1 MLSSILIFISSIMAI
16 GWSFPFIIAPL
27 IGMQFYII
35 SEHKVTRLLK
45 KLPKYS
51 SLLSNDEADGWI
63 VGWPFIGYIFTK
75 EKDGG
80 KQLELYLFTTKKYFA
95 SKIKEISTINNDHE
109 SNTNSINIQNKPKIR
124 ILDREGTYSWF
135 HYSKRITS
143 DMQCFIARPN
153 QQVIIDNIMEYY
165 NKNRNAV
172 ILLHGEKGIGKSMI
186 PILLAK
192 QFTNLDINKKNIEA
206 EDDIVSYC
214 DTFNPTDPG
223 DSFITLYNTSYPTK
237 NTPLIIVFEE
247 VDIIIKKI
255 HNNSIERHKNSPIM
269 IRDKTSWNQFFD
281 RFDRKYYPY
290 TIIMMTTN
298 ETPDYINKMDLS
310 YIRDGRVNQIF
321 HVF

>member
-1 MLSSILIFISSIMAI
+1 MAI

-45 KLPKYS
+45 KIPKYS

-63 VGWPFIGYIFTK
+63 IGWPFIGYIFTK

-80 KQLELYLFTTKKYFA
+80 KQIQLYLFTTKKYFA
-95 SKIKEISTINNDHE
+95 AKIKEISTNVDNDNDNDENN
-109 SNTNSINIQNKPKIR
+109 NTNSTNMIINQHMPKIK

-143 DMQCFIARPN
+143 DMQCFTARPI
-153 QQVIIDNIMEYY
+153 QQLIINNIIKYY

-192 QFTNLDINKKNIEA
+192 EFANLDINKKNQD
-206 EDDIVSYC
+206 EDLCDIPSYC

-223 DSFITLYNTSYPTK
+223 DNFITLYNTSYPTK

-255 HNNSIERHKNSPIM
+255 HNNNIERHKNSPIM
-269 IRDKTSWNQFFD
+269 IHDKTSWNQFFD

-290 TIIMMTTN
+290 TIIIMTTN
-298 ETPDYINKMDLS
+298 EIPDYINRMDLS

-321 HVF
+321 HVT

>member
-1 MLSSILIFISSIMAI
+1 MAI

-45 KLPKYS
+45 KIPKYS

-63 VGWPFIGYIFTK
+63 IGWPFIGYIFTK

-80 KQLELYLFTTKKYFA
+80 KQVELYLFTTKKYFA
-95 SKIKEISTINNDHE
+95 AKIKEISTNIEDE
-109 SNTNSINIQNKPKIR
+109 NTANTIIQNTPKIK

-135 HYSKRITS
+135 RYSKRITS
-143 DMQCFIARPN
+143 DMQCFTARPN
-153 QQVIIDNIMEYY
+153 QQLIIDNIMEYY
-165 NKNRNAV
+165 KKNKNGV

-192 QFTNLDINKKNIEA
+192 EFVNLDNKNTDP
-206 EDDIVSYC
+206 DDIVSYC

-255 HNNSIERHKNSPIM
+255 HNDNIERHKNSPIM

-298 ETPDYINKMDLS
+298 ETPDYINNMDLS

-321 HVF
+321 HVT

>member
-1 MLSSILIFISSIMAI
+1 MLSSLLIFMSSIMAI

-45 KLPKYS
+45 KIPKYS

-63 VGWPFIGYIFTK
+63 IGWPFIGYIFTK

-80 KQLELYLFTTKKYFA
+80 KQIELYLFTTKKYFA
-95 SKIKEISTINNDHE
+95 AKIKEISTNIDEN
-109 SNTNSINIQNKPKIR
+109 NTNSIINQHKSKIK

-153 QQVIIDNIMEYY
+153 QQVIIDNIMDYY
-165 NKNRNAV
+165 NKHKNGV

-192 QFTNLDINKKNIEA
+192 EFTNLDINKKNLTEP
-206 EDDIVSYC
+206 DDIVSYC

-255 HNNSIERHKNSPIM
+255 HNDNIERHKNSPIM

-298 ETPDYINKMDLS
+298 ETPEYINNMDLS

-321 HVF
+321 HVT

>member
-1 MLSSILIFISSIMAI
+1 MLSSLLIFISSIMAI

-27 IGMQFYII
+27 IGMQFYIV

-45 KLPKYS
+45 KIPKYS
-51 SLLSNDEADGWI
+51 SLLLNDEADGWI
-63 VGWPFIGYIFTK
+63 IGWPFIGYIFTK

-80 KQLELYLFTTKKYFA
+80 KQVELYLFTTKKYFEA
-95 SKIKEISTINNDHE
+95 KIKEISTNIEDENIA
-109 SNTNSINIQNKPKIR
+109 NTVIQNTHKIK

-135 HYSKRITS
+135 RYSKRITS
-143 DMQCFIARPN
+143 DMQCFKARPN
-153 QQVIIDNIMEYY
+153 QQLIIDNIMEYY
-165 NKNRNAV
+165 KKNKNGV

-192 QFTNLDINKKNIEA
+192 EFVNLDNKKNTDP
-206 EDDIVSYC
+206 DDIVSYC

-255 HNNSIERHKNSPIM
+255 HNTNIERHKNSPIM

-298 ETPDYINKMDLS
+298 ETPDYINNMDLS

-321 HVF
+321 HVT

>member
-1 MLSSILIFISSIMAI
+1 MLSSFLIFISSIMAI

-45 KLPKYS
+45 KIPKYS

-63 VGWPFIGYIFTK
+63 IGWPFIGYIFTK

-80 KQLELYLFTTKKYFA
+80 KQVELYLFTTKKYFA
-95 SKIKEISTINNDHE
+95 AKIKEISTNIEDE
-109 SNTNSINIQNKPKIR
+109 NTANTIIQNTPKIK

-135 HYSKRITS
+135 RYSKRITS
-143 DMQCFIARPN
+143 DMQCFTARPN
-153 QQVIIDNIMEYY
+153 QQLIIDNIMEYY
-165 NKNRNAV
+165 KKNKNGV

-192 QFTNLDINKKNIEA
+192 EFVNLDNKNTDP
-206 EDDIVSYC
+206 DDIVSYC

-255 HNNSIERHKNSPIM
+255 HNDNIERHKNSPIM

-298 ETPDYINKMDLS
+298 ETPDYINNMDLS

-321 HVF
+321 HVT